1 MWFFRKGHLY
11 DKTAIQ
17 VISSRQHSV
26 HSDYKHSTRAELM
39 EYDDPIVEND
49 SEFMETER
57 DMDLMHGYRRQ
68 SGNDFESEHVSDIEY
83 MNDELSD
90 KAEHS
95 FYRGFDNTFSFI
107 AVL

>member
-17 VISSRQHSV
+17 AISSRQHSV

-57 DMDLMHGYRRQ
+57 DMDLM
-68 SGNDFESEHVSDIEY
+68 DTD
-83 MNDELSD
+83 D
-90 KAEHS
+90 KVAMILNL
-95 FYRGFDNTFSFI
+95 NTSQI
-107 AVL
+107 LNI

>member
-57 DMDLMHGYRRQ
+57 DMDLM
-68 SGNDFESEHVSDIEY
+68 DTD
-83 MNDELSD
+83 D
-90 KAEHS
+90 KVAMILNL
-95 FYRGFDNTFSFI
+95 NTSQI
-107 AVL
+107 LNI